1 MAVTD
6 ITILHEQLPNV
17 FREDDPPAGWDD
29 FVVVPAAFDPN
40 DPLTT
45 DPVEDVLLDEDPR
58 QTADMPNRAE
68 NFSEADPFSRQDE
81 ISAAVP
87 RTAEQFPGSPR
98 QSGAPVPPPDALG
111 FYLPFHFYYHN
122 NLWGVYLIAEGVE
135 KLASILQN
143 FSGRGGKQ
151 LSKRNAMV
159 AARLFIYHHEAFH
172 HNVESFATR
181 LEVTHRQPLYK
192 RGFLSLYKEQLSEGA
207 STEEGL
213 ATGYALRKVYKAF
226 KGQVLSGVQRGLK
239 AYVKMLPPSYQSGL
253 ELVDNNDFRPRR
265 GEFAEENHGRSLPH
279 ADKAPELWRLFG
291 QGFRGI
297 AQINS
302 FTNYLVSRHS
312 SLFRRTSFDAR
323 PLSMSKVKKRLKDLV
338 GLELKRQGKGSHE
351 VWMTESG
358 QTVMLYN
365 RSGDVPKG
373 TLSSILKQAGVSMSV
388 HDFLRG

>member
-6 ITILHEQLPNV
+6 ISILQEQLPNV
-17 FREDDPPAGWDD
+17 FKQTDPPLGWDD
-29 FVVVPAAFDPN
+29 FVVVPAEFDPE

-45 DPVEDVLLDEDPR
+45 DHIEEVLLDEDVQHATDTLNRPSEGR
-58 QTADMPNRAE
+58 APDIGRNPVEVAIPQTAE
-68 NFSEADPFSRQDE
+68 K
-81 ISAAVP
+81 
-87 RTAEQFPGSPR
+87 FPGSPR
-98 QSGAPVPPPDALG
+98 RGGAPFPPPDALG

-122 NLWGVYLIAEGVE
+122 NLWGVYLIAEGVDT
-135 KLASILQN
+135 LAAILQHV
-143 FSGRGGKQ
+143 SGSGGKE
-151 LSKRNAMV
+151 LSKKNAV
-159 AARLFIYHHEAFH
+159 IAARLFIYYHEAFH
-172 HNVESFATR
+172 HNVEAFATR
-181 LEVTHRQPLYK
+181 LEVTHRLPLYK
-192 RGFLSLYKEQLSEGA
+192 HGFLSLYKEQLKAKA

-226 KGQVLSGVQRGLK
+226 NGQVLSRVREGLT
-239 AYVKMLPPSYQSGL
+239 AYVEALPPSYQSGL
-253 ELVDNNDFRPRR
+253 KLVEGETFRARR
-265 GEFAEENHGRSLPH
+265 GEFAEDNHGRALPH

-338 GLELKRQGKGSHE
+338 GLERKRQGKGSHE
-351 VWMTESG
+351 LWMTEG
-358 QTVMLYN
+358 GRTVTLYN

-373 TLSSILKQAGVSMSV
+373 TLSSILKQAGLSMSV